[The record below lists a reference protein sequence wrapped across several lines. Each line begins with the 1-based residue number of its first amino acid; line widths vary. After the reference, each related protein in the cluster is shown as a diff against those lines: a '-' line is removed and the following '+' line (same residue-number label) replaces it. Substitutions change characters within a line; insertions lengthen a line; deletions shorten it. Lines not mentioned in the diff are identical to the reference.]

1 MEETRLN
8 VANSMWFRDDEQL
21 VLEKDFLEKNAFYY
35 DADIYQIPFREEAL
49 GNINAWAEEKTGGK
63 VTNILDEIGE
73 DAVMY
78 LVNTVVFDAE
88 WMWYI
93 RNMR

>member
-21 VLEKDFLEKNAFYY
+21 VLKKDFLEKNAFYY

-78 LVNTVVFDAE
+78 LVNTVVL
-88 WMWYI
+88 
-93 RNMR
+93 MRSGCGI

>member
-1 MEETRLN
+1 MGGG
-8 VANSMWFRDDEQL
+8 
-21 VLEKDFLEKNAFYY
+21 KN
-35 DADIYQIPFREEAL
+35 R
-49 GNINAWAEEKTGGK
+49 GK

-88 WMWYI
+88 WMWAYKEYEVNEGSFTNAGGEKEKFFI
-93 RNMR
+93 CVRRKAHILKMRMRLVL